1 MPSLVNTFFR
11 CHSTVRGLRN
21 SSAPISGFVS
31 PSRASRAMCC
41 LLRRELV
48 ARVVAALAHLLA
60 GGQQLVPGALGEAV
74 RAHRQERLARDA
86 QLLARVDPPALAAQ
100 PLAVEQARAGELHA
114 HAGAAEALDRLAVER
129 SASSP
134 SLASAR
140 TRASIPS
147 AQSLGVDG
155 RALGHP
161 LERGLDAAPSSP
173 VRDAASA
180 SSGTTNG
187 V

>member
-11 CHSTVRGLRN
+11 CHSTVRGLRK
-21 SSAPISGFVS
+21 SSAPISGLVR

-60 GGQQLVPGALGEAV
+60 RGQQLVPGALGEAV
-74 RAHRQERLARDA
+74 RAHRQQRLARDA

-100 PLAVEQARAGELHA
+100 PLAVEQARAGELERA
-114 HAGAAEALDRLAVER
+114 TRVRASRSIDSRYRR
-129 SASSP
+129 SARRPRSP
-134 SLASAR
+134 AR
-140 TRASIPS
+140 ARAPRCPS
-147 AQSLGVDG
+147 AQSVGVADV
-155 RALGHP
+155 RSAIQ
-161 LERGLDAAPSSP
+161 RDAAARSAVSP